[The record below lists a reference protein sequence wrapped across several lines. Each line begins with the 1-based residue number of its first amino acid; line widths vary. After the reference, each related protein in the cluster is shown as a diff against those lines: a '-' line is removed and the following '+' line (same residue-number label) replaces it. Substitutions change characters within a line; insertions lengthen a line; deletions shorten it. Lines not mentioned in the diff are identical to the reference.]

1 MKRRAFIKNS
11 LLGLAA
17 TTAFPSRIF
26 SQSRKADIL
35 IRGASVLD
43 GLGNPAF
50 GTDVLVRNGL
60 IMEIGHF
67 KKSVARKVIDARGL
81 YLAPGFIDMHSHSDD
96 DIFLYP
102 HAESKIYQGVTTE
115 VTGNCGYSAAPVRG
129 RDAGARM
136 DSFHED
142 GITGTWSDVASYRAA
157 LKKNG
162 MALNQALLVGQGTL
176 RKSIAGLEDRP
187 LTPTELEEEKAALEQ
202 ALTQGAAGFS
212 TGLEYTPGTF
222 TPTSELIELARV
234 AARYDRLYATHMRDE
249 EQMLLAAISE
259 ALTIGRE
266 SGVRVQISHLKANGK
281 ANWSKQIDALNM
293 IEQAHADGVRVWIDA
308 YPYTAYSTSLVAFL
322 PAWSREGGNGA
333 LRERLQS
340 TETREKILRELDAK
354 VRGDL
359 GGYDLI
365 VISSTG
371 NKAVKDIIGLSMKEI
386 AAREQMAENEALID
400 LLEKDNFSTGFVGH
414 GMSPENVEMV
424 LAHPLTMIGSDG
436 VTQAPYGPAAKD
448 RPHPRSYGTFARVLG
463 YYCRERKIFDLP
475 TAVKK
480 MTSMPAAQ
488 LGLKKRGRI
497 ARGMRA
503 DLVLFDFDKVT
514 DKATFSDPHQYATG
528 FEYVFVN
535 GRTVVEKGKINK
547 ALPGRLLDLN
557 SRGV

>member
-1 MKRRAFIKNS
+1 MKRRAFLKNS
-11 LLGLAA
+11 LFGLAA
-17 TTAFPSRIF
+17 ATTLPATVFT
-26 SQSRKADIL
+26 QSRRADIL
-35 IRGASVLD
+35 IREAFILD
-43 GLGNPAF
+43 GLGNPAVKA
-50 GTDVLVRNGL
+50 DVLIRDGL
-60 IMEIGHF
+60 ILETGHF
-67 KKSVARKVIDARGL
+67 KRSAARKVIEARGL

-129 RDAGARM
+129 RDADARRR
-136 DSFHED
+136 SFHED
-142 GITGTWSDVASYRAA
+142 GIEAEWGDVASYRAA
-157 LKKNG
+157 MHKNG

-176 RKSIAGLEDRP
+176 RKSIAGLADRP
-187 LTPTELEEEKAALEQ
+187 LTPAELDEEKAALEQ
-202 ALTQGAAGFS
+202 ALMQGAAGFS
-212 TGLEYTPGTF
+212 TGLEYTPGTY
-222 TPTSELIELARV
+222 TPTTELIELARV
-234 AARYDRLYATHMRDE
+234 AARHDRLYATHMRDE

-281 ANWSKQIDALNM
+281 ANWSKQTDALNM

-340 TETREKILRELDAK
+340 AETRAKILREVDAK

-365 VISSTG
+365 VISSVSAASG
-371 NKAVKDIIGLSMKEI
+371 EWIGLTMQEI
-386 AAREQMAENEALID
+386 AARKNLAANEALIV
-400 LLEKDNFSTGFVGH
+400 LLEEDNFATGFVGH
-414 GMSPENVEMV
+414 GMSPENVERV

-436 VTQAPYGPAAKD
+436 VTQAPYGPAAGD

-475 TAVKK
+475 TAVRK

-497 ARGMRA
+497 ARGLHA
-503 DLVLFDFDKVT
+503 DLVLFDFDQVRDT
-514 DKATFSDPHQYATG
+514 ATFSDPHQYARG
-528 FEYVFVN
+528 FVSVIVN
-535 GRTVVEKGKINK
+535 GRPVIEEGKLNK
-547 ALPGRLLDLN
+547 TLPGRLLNLN
-557 SRGV
+557 SGG